1 MRKTALMAAAFV
13 AVLCGVT
20 TSHASAAIAGAQTSN
35 SFVKS
40 VLLAS
45 TEQTENQSTETKAT
59 DTKPANETKPAQA
72 APPAPVMV
80 TVAAGESLSSIA
92 ASHDTTWVRLFNANE
107 SVANPDIINPG
118 DSLRIPTADEQ
129 LADRPLPQPVVV
141 APVVSYGNYS
151 STSYRASAQTAAPA
165 ASYPTD
171 PNAAKAFIYS
181 RESGNNPNATNPG
194 GCYGIG
200 QDCNGVVRGQCG
212 ADYACQDA
220 YFTAYATRR
229 YGSWE
234 AAQAFWQ
241 ANHWW

>member
-1 MRKTALMAAAFV
+1 MRKSALIAATCMAVVF
-13 AVLCGVT
+13 GVT
-20 TSHASAAIAGAQTSN
+20 TSTSSALVQSN
-35 SFVKS
+35 TQDNKFVKS

-45 TEQTENQSTETKAT
+45 SEAKTANETKAT
-59 DTKPANETKPAQA
+59 DTKVADETKSAQPA
-72 APPAPVMV
+72 APSPVIV
-80 TVAAGESLSSIA
+80 TVASGDSLSSIA
-92 ASHDTTWVRLFNANE
+92 EAHSTTWVRLYNANE
-107 SVANPDIINPG
+107 SIANPNIINPG
-118 DSLRIPTADEQ
+118 DQVRVPTADEQ

-141 APVVSYGNYS
+141 AAPVAQAYSASYS
-151 STSYRASAQTAAPA
+151 SYRAPAAPA
-165 ASYPTD
+165 AAYPTD

-181 RESGNNPNATNPG
+181 RESGNNPNATNPN

-200 QDCNGVVRGQCG
+200 QDCNGVLRSQCG

-220 YFTAYATRR
+220 YFTGYAMRR